1 MKKRVPGCQEICFRR
16 KAKRERLHVVGHRRG
31 PCPYQ
36 GLEDGGRSRPP
47 LLMPDRPRPA
57 QASRRTPKK
66 RQGMNC
72 EAIVNRPPTSFSQC
86 GTGMSQGILI
96 ESKPPTAVRSASWY
110 RCGSACG
117 DLGGV
122 TASLRRCFVSRRP
135 AGLQTRR
142 ESGTQTALL
151 GTRFGA
157 DFPASHHHS

>member
-1 MKKRVPGCQEICFRR
+1 MGSDETDDRYLFELTSDWKAQPEEQPTRR
-16 KAKRERLHVVGHRRG
+16 LKYPIWTENKAKMIER
-31 PCPYQ
+31 Y
-36 GLEDGGRSRPP
+36 
-47 LLMPDRPRPA
+47 
-57 QASRRTPKK
+57 
-66 RQGMNC
+66 
-72 EAIVNRPPTSFSQC
+72 PTSFSQC